1 MKISLVCIGKTEEK
15 YLTEGIRIFSERI
28 NHYNSFQ
35 IIEIPELKKTK
46 GWQGTRFKEEEFKLL
61 EKHFQQAD
69 YIILLDE
76 NGTEHSSVSFS
87 GYLQKRMNSG
97 IRHLMFVVG
106 GAYGFS
112 EKSYQASHDKI
123 SLSKMTFSHQ
133 MVRLFFTEQL
143 YRAFT
148 IIRNEPYHNP

>member
-1 MKISLVCIGKTEEK
+1 MKISLVTIGKTEEK
-15 YLTEGIRIFSERI
+15 YLLEGIKIYLERI
-28 NHYNSFQ
+28 NHYNQFQ

-46 GWQGTRFKEEEFKLL
+46 GWQGAKFKEEESKLL
-61 EKHFQQAD
+61 EKAFQQAD
-69 YIILLDE
+69 HIILLDE
-76 NGTEHSSVSFS
+76 NGKQFSSTEFATH
-87 GYLQKRMNSG
+87 LQKKMNAG

-112 EKSYQASHDKI
+112 EKIYSLAHDKI
-123 SLSKMTFSHQ
+123 SLSRMTFSHQ
-133 MVRLFFTEQL
+133 MIRLFFTEQL